1 MLNLLPSNKVTHT
14 HTNSEYSSDI
24 EDELEGWR
32 QAKRGGDGFQE
43 WYFNF
48 ESRPLA
54 RTRGCILSTAILH
67 RQRR

>member
-48 ESRPLA
+48 ESRP
-54 RTRGCILSTAILH
+54 
-67 RQRR
+67 